1 MANDAST
8 VFDLV
13 ILGGGSGGYAA
24 ALRGAQ
30 LGLDVALIE
39 KDKVGGTCLHRG
51 CIPTKAL
58 LHAGEIADQARES
71 EQFGVKASFEGIDIA
86 GVHKYK
92 DDVISGLYKGLQ
104 GLVASRKVTYIEGE
118 GRLSS
123 PPPSTWAVSG
133 SRAATSCWRPAPCR
147 SRCRAWRST
156 ATASSP
162 PTTPSSWTACPSPR
176 SSWAAVSSAS
186 SSPPRGSPS
195 APTSRSSR
203 A

>member
-24 ALRGAQ
+24 ALRASQ

-39 KDKVGGTCLHRG
+39 KGKVGGTCLHNG

-58 LHAGEIADQARES
+58 LHAGEVADQTRES
-71 EQFGVKASFEGIDIA
+71 AQFGVKATFEGIDIEA
-86 GVHKYK
+86 VHKYK

-104 GLVASRKVTYIEGE
+104 GLIASRKVTYIEG
-118 GRLSS
+118 GGS
-123 PPPSTWAVSG
+123 PRRPRSTWTAVA
-133 SRAATSCWRPAPCR
+133 SRAATCCSRRAPSR
-147 SRCRAWRST
+147 SRCRAWTST

-162 PTTPSSWTACPSPR
+162 RTTR
-176 SSWAAVSSAS
+176 
-186 SSPPRGSPS
+186 
-195 APTSRSSR
+195 
-203 A
+203 